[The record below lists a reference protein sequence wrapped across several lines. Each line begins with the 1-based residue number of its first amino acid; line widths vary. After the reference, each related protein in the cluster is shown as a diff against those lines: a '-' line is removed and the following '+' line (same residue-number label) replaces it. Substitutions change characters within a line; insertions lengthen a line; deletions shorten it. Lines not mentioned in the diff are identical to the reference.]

1 MSLPDV
7 VRSYIAFESPTHG
20 NVLWAPLDHGATR
33 IGYAYTSEREAM
45 YPPGSFTQEI
55 AVQEA
60 IEACKPFKVRFD
72 RVDWYTIYTIRR
84 CVAQTLTKEN
94 GRILFAGDSAHQ
106 HSSAAAQGQ
115 NQGLHDA
122 VNLSWKLALVLKG
135 YASQSLLDTY
145 TEERL
150 PSCEAV
156 D

>member
-1 MSLPDV
+1 
-7 VRSYIAFESPTHG
+7 
-20 NVLWAPLDHGATR
+20 
-33 IGYAYTSEREAM
+33 M

-72 RVDWYTIYTIRR
+72 RVDWHTIYAIRQ
-84 CVAQTLTKEN
+84 CVSQTLRKEN
-94 GRILFAGDSAHQ
+94 GRILLSAHQ

-135 YASQSLLDTY
+135 YAFQSLMETY

-150 PSCEAV
+150 RLRGS
-156 D
+156 